1 MRRIGALTAAP
12 LDSEGAEAFEQLAGR
27 YTVRSVARA
36 LRLVQVVADG
46 PANGLS
52 LSELAKTIGAS
63 KSTTLALVRTLIA
76 FGMLRDGRPGP
87 RYSLGTGL
95 IRLGDIAK
103 GQLPLGDVCRPLLS
117 ELSDVTKMTSRLAIC
132 DEGFPVF
139 IERVDGPGSVR
150 FHTPLGQR
158 ELPHASAAGK
168 AMLATMPA
176 ARVRAVCGQSGLG
189 RRTSH
194 TITDLA
200 SLLENLA
207 AVRSN
212 GFALDDEEDA
222 EGIFCLGAA
231 FFGHDGA
238 VAGAV
243 SVTGI
248 KGDLP
253 AWRVNEL
260 GQAVRRAADGVSEM
274 LGGPRYADREAAAG
288 SEYA

>member
-1 MRRIGALTAAP
+1 MTSAE
-12 LDSEGAEAFEQLAGR
+12 LDEEVAGR

-36 LRLVQVVADG
+36 MRLVQIVADG
-46 PANGLS
+46 PAEGLP
-52 LSELAKTIGAS
+52 LSELARALGTS
-63 KSTTLALVRTLIA
+63 KSTTLSLARTLTA
-76 FGMLRDGRPGP
+76 FGMLRDMHPGP
-87 RYSLGTGL
+87 RYTLGTGL
-95 IRLGDIAK
+95 IRLGDIAR
-103 GQLPLGDVCRPLLS
+103 GQLPLGDVCRPLLA
-117 ELSDVTKMTSRLAIC
+117 ELSDLTKMTSRLAIC
-132 DEGFPVF
+132 DDGFPVF

-158 ELPHASAAGK
+158 EMPHSSAAGK
-168 AMLATMPA
+168 AILATMT
-176 ARVRAVCGQSGLG
+176 REQVRAVCSQAGLP

-200 SLLENLA
+200 SLRENLA
-207 AVRSN
+207 LVRSN

-222 EGIFCLGAA
+222 EGVFCLGAA
-231 FFGHDGA
+231 FFRHDGA

-260 GQAVRRAADGVSEM
+260 GQAVRRAADRVSDI
-274 LGGPRYADREAAAG
+274 LGGPSYADRVAAG
-288 SEYA
+288 PASP

>member
-1 MRRIGALTAAP
+1 MTSAE
-12 LDSEGAEAFEQLAGR
+12 LDEEVAGR

-36 LRLVQVVADG
+36 MRLVQIVADG
-46 PANGLS
+46 PPEGLP
-52 LSELAKTIGAS
+52 LSELARALRSS
-63 KSTTLALVRTLIA
+63 KSTTLSLARTLTA
-76 FGMLRDGRPGP
+76 YGMLRDLPPGP

-95 IRLGDIAK
+95 IRLGDIAR
-103 GQLPLGDVCRPLLS
+103 GQLPLGDVCRPLLA
-117 ELSDVTKMTSRLAIC
+117 ELADLTKMTSRLAIC
-132 DEGFPVF
+132 DDGFPVF

-158 ELPHASAAGK
+158 EMPHSSAAGK
-168 AMLATMPA
+168 AILATMT
-176 ARVRAVCGQSGLG
+176 REQVRAVCSQAGLP

-200 SLLENLA
+200 SLRENLA
-207 AVRSN
+207 LVRSN

-222 EGIFCLGAA
+222 EGVFCLGAA
-231 FFGHDGA
+231 FFRHDGA

-260 GQAVRRAADGVSEM
+260 GQAVRRAADRVSDI
-274 LGGPRYADREAAAG
+274 LGGPSYADRVAAG
-288 SEYA
+288 PASP

>member
-1 MRRIGALTAAP
+1 MRRIAALTSAE
-12 LDSEGAEAFEQLAGR
+12 LDDEIAGR

-36 LRLVQVVADG
+36 MRLVQIVADG
-46 PANGLS
+46 PAEGLP
-52 LSELAKTIGAS
+52 LSELARALRTS
-63 KSTTLALVRTLIA
+63 KSTTLSLARTLTA
-76 FGMLRDGRPGP
+76 YGMLRDLPPGP

-95 IRLGDIAK
+95 IRLGDIAR
-103 GQLPLGDVCRPLLS
+103 GQLPLGDVCRPLLA
-117 ELSDVTKMTSRLAIC
+117 ELADLTKMTSRLAIC
-132 DEGFPVF
+132 DDGFPVF

-158 ELPHASAAGK
+158 EMPHSSAAGK
-168 AMLATMPA
+168 AILATMT
-176 ARVRAVCGQSGLG
+176 REQVRAVCSQAGLP

-200 SLLENLA
+200 SLRENLA
-207 AVRSN
+207 LVRSN

-222 EGIFCLGAA
+222 EGVFCLGAA
-231 FFGHDGA
+231 FFRHDGA

-260 GQAVRRAADGVSEM
+260 GQAVRRAADRVSDI
-274 LGGPRYADREAAAG
+274 LGGPSYADRVAAG
-288 SEYA
+288 PASP

>member
-1 MRRIGALTAAP
+1 MRRITALTPAK
-12 LDSEGAEAFEQLAGR
+12 LDDEVAGR

-36 LRLVQVVADG
+36 MRLVQIVADG
-46 PANGLS
+46 PAEGLP
-52 LSELAKTIGAS
+52 LSELARALGTS
-63 KSTTLALVRTLIA
+63 KSTTLSLARTLTA
-76 FGMLRDGRPGP
+76 FGMLRDGQPGP
-87 RYSLGTGL
+87 RYTLGTGL
-95 IRLGDIAK
+95 IRLGDIAR
-103 GQLPLGDVCRPLLS
+103 GQLPLGDVCRPLLI
-117 ELSDVTKMTSRLAIC
+117 ELSDLTKMTSRLAIC
-132 DEGFPVF
+132 DGGFPVF

-158 ELPHASAAGK
+158 EMPHSSAAGK
-168 AMLATMPA
+168 AILATMDSGQ
-176 ARVRAVCGQSGLG
+176 VREVCGQAGLS

-200 SLLENLA
+200 SLQENLA
-207 AVRSN
+207 LVRSN

-222 EGIFCLGAA
+222 EGVFCLGAA

-260 GQAVRRAADGVSEM
+260 GQAVRRAADRVSEI
-274 LGGPRYADREAAAG
+274 LGGPRYETQIPAGPLAAAG
-288 SEYA
+288 PAPS

>member
-1 MRRIGALTAAP
+1 MRRITALTPAK
-12 LDSEGAEAFEQLAGR
+12 LDDEVAGR

-36 LRLVQVVADG
+36 MRLVQIVADG
-46 PANGLS
+46 PAEGLP
-52 LSELAKTIGAS
+52 LSELARALGTS
-63 KSTTLALVRTLIA
+63 KSTTLSLARTLTA
-76 FGMLRDGRPGP
+76 FGMLRDGQPGP
-87 RYSLGTGL
+87 RYTLGTGL
-95 IRLGDIAK
+95 IRLGDIAR
-103 GQLPLGDVCRPLLS
+103 GQLPLGDVCRPLLI
-117 ELSDVTKMTSRLAIC
+117 ELSDLTKMTSRLAIC
-132 DEGFPVF
+132 DGGFPVF

-158 ELPHASAAGK
+158 EMPHSSAAGK
-168 AMLATMPA
+168 AILATMDSDQ
-176 ARVRAVCGQSGLG
+176 VREVCGQAGLS

-200 SLLENLA
+200 SLQENLA
-207 AVRSN
+207 LVRSN

-222 EGIFCLGAA
+222 EGVFCLGAA

-260 GQAVRRAADGVSEM
+260 GQAVRRAADRVSEI
-274 LGGPRYADREAAAG
+274 LGGPRYETQIPAGPLAAAG
-288 SEYA
+288 PAPS

>member
-1 MRRIGALTAAP
+1 MRRIAALTSAE
-12 LDSEGAEAFEQLAGR
+12 LDDEIAGR

-36 LRLVQVVADG
+36 MRLVQIVADG
-46 PANGLS
+46 PPEGLP
-52 LSELAKTIGAS
+52 LSELARALRSS
-63 KSTTLALVRTLIA
+63 KSTTLSLARTLTA
-76 FGMLRDGRPGP
+76 YGMLRDLPPGP

-95 IRLGDIAK
+95 IRLGDIAR
-103 GQLPLGDVCRPLLS
+103 GQLPLGDVCRPLLA
-117 ELSDVTKMTSRLAIC
+117 ELADLTKMTSRLAIC
-132 DEGFPVF
+132 DDGFPVF

-158 ELPHASAAGK
+158 EMPHSSAAGK
-168 AMLATMPA
+168 AILATMT
-176 ARVRAVCGQSGLG
+176 REQVRAVCSQAGLP

-200 SLLENLA
+200 SLRENLA
-207 AVRSN
+207 LVRSN

-222 EGIFCLGAA
+222 EGVFCLGAA
-231 FFGHDGA
+231 FFRHDGA

-260 GQAVRRAADGVSEM
+260 GQAVRRAADRVSDI
-274 LGGPRYADREAAAG
+274 LGGPSYADRVAARPA
-288 SEYA
+288 SP

>member
-1 MRRIGALTAAP
+1 MRRITALTSAE
-12 LDSEGAEAFEQLAGR
+12 LDAEVAGR

-36 LRLVQVVADG
+36 MRLVQIVADG
-46 PANGLS
+46 PAEGLP
-52 LSELAKTIGAS
+52 LSELARALGTS
-63 KSTTLALVRTLIA
+63 KSTTLSLARTLTA
-76 FGMLRDGRPGP
+76 FGMLRDGQPGP
-87 RYSLGTGL
+87 RYTLGTGL
-95 IRLGDIAK
+95 IRLGDIAR
-103 GQLPLGDVCRPLLS
+103 GQLPLGDVCRPLLV
-117 ELSDVTKMTSRLAIC
+117 ELSDLTKMTSRLAIC
-132 DEGFPVF
+132 DDGFPVF

-158 ELPHASAAGK
+158 EMPHSSAAGK
-168 AMLATMPA
+168 AILATMTGEQ
-176 ARVRAVCGQSGLG
+176 VRDVCGQAGLP

-200 SLLENLA
+200 SLRENLA
-207 AVRSN
+207 LVRSN

-222 EGIFCLGAA
+222 EGVFCLGAA

-260 GQAVRRAADGVSEM
+260 GQAVRRAADRVSEI
-274 LGGPRYADREAAAG
+274 LGGPGHEDRIAAGPLAAAG
-288 SEYA
+288 PASP

>member
-1 MRRIGALTAAP
+1 MTSAE
-12 LDSEGAEAFEQLAGR
+12 LDDEIAGR

-36 LRLVQVVADG
+36 MRLVQIVADG
-46 PANGLS
+46 PPEGLP
-52 LSELAKTIGAS
+52 LSELARALRSS
-63 KSTTLALVRTLIA
+63 KSTTLSLARTLTA
-76 FGMLRDGRPGP
+76 YGMLRDLPPGP

-95 IRLGDIAK
+95 IRLGDIAR
-103 GQLPLGDVCRPLLS
+103 GQLPLGDVCRPLLA
-117 ELSDVTKMTSRLAIC
+117 ELADLTKMTSRLAIC
-132 DEGFPVF
+132 DDGFPVF

-158 ELPHASAAGK
+158 EMPHSTAAGK
-168 AMLATMPA
+168 AILATMT
-176 ARVRAVCGQSGLG
+176 REQVRAVCSQAGLP

-200 SLLENLA
+200 SLRENLA
-207 AVRSN
+207 LVRSN

-222 EGIFCLGAA
+222 EGVFCLGAA
-231 FFGHDGA
+231 FFRHDGA

-260 GQAVRRAADGVSEM
+260 GQAVRRAADRVSDI
-274 LGGPRYADREAAAG
+274 LGGPSYADRVAAG
-288 SEYA
+288 PASP